1 MASESFNPL
10 YLSFHHGEFL
20 RYTFKGNQKD
30 LMTEVQHAGGLAV
43 LFAAVHPVMIK
54 YHDFTGIAAYG

>member
-1 MASESFNPL
+1 
-10 YLSFHHGEFL
+10 
-20 RYTFKGNQKD
+20 
-30 LMTEVQHAGGLAV
+30 MTEVQHAGGLAV